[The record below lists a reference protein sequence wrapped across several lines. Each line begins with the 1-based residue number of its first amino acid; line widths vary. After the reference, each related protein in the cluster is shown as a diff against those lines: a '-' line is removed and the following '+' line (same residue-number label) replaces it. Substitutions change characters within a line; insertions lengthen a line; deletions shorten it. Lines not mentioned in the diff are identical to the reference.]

1 LDSNRYRTLASRV
14 YQLDK
19 PVGHSFGDI
28 EFYLD
33 ALRDLQGSI
42 LEPAVGSG
50 RVMIPLL
57 QAGLDVEGFDASPE
71 MLAVCRE
78 NCAAAGLTARLSQ
91 ARFEDFSSDRQ
102 FEAIVMPAGSFQL
115 ITSFEA
121 AIAVLRRFHAQLA
134 PLGRLF
140 VDLGVAARIYKMHPR
155 ARHWY
160 DAAGDLFTLHEAP
173 AGSDDVA
180 QVATT
185 HLRYD
190 QWRDGNLVCS
200 EFDLFAVRWW
210 GLEEFR
216 LALYQAG
223 FGKVCVY
230 GDFDRN
236 ASPKSARQTLTFE
249 ASRYPRR

>member
-1 LDSNRYRTLASRV
+1 MGLDSNRYRTLASRV

-50 RVMIPLL
+50 RLLIPLL
-57 QAGLDVEGFDASPE
+57 QAGLDVEGFDASPD

-78 NCAAAGLTARLSQ
+78 NCAAAGLTPRLSQ

-121 AIAVLRRFHAQLA
+121 ALAVLRRFHARLA
-134 PLGRLF
+134 PLGRLLI
-140 VDLGVAARIYKMHPR
+140 DLGVAANIYKPHPR
-155 ARHWY
+155 ARHWH
-160 DAAGDLFTLHEAP
+160 DQAGDLYTLHETP
-173 AGSDDVA
+173 SGLDDVA
-180 QVATT
+180 QIATT

-200 EFDLFAVRWW
+200 EFDLFTNRWW

-216 LALYQAG
+216 SALHRAG
-223 FGKVCVY
+223 FKKVCIY
-230 GDFDRN
+230 GDYDRT
-236 ASPKSARQTLTFE
+236 APAKSASQTLTFE
-249 ASRYPRR
+249 AS